1 MIRLIR
7 AEFAK
12 LRTTQVWFWML
23 IAVLAIC
30 VLVVLA
36 SFLGSGNVTHESDVP
51 GIFASSRDASIA
63 VFVLGVLGVTTE
75 FRYQTITPTV
85 LVTPSRWTL
94 ITAKM
99 IAYAIIG
106 AGYALACVALELA
119 MSLPWLAS
127 RGISFDLGDPD
138 LRRALFGLF
147 LVLALYGIIGLG
159 VGALLRNQ
167 IVAVTVG
174 VVFLLILQNILIAI
188 PGVREAWAYMPAGAT
203 VAILFDTSSVPD
215 DIVNILS
222 PLGGVF
228 VLLAW
233 ALIPAII
240 GAAFT
245 MNRDIT

>member
-1 MIRLIR
+1 MIRLVR
-7 AEFAK
+7 AEFIK
-12 LRTTQVWFWML
+12 LRTTQVWFWL
-23 IAVLAIC
+23 LVAVLAIC
-30 VLVVLA
+30 VLVVLG
-36 SFLGSGNVTHESDVP
+36 SFLSAGAVTSKTDVP
-51 GIFASSRDASIA
+51 DVFASTNSASIA

-99 IAYAIIG
+99 IAYALIG
-106 AGYALACVALELA
+106 VAYALACVLVELA
-119 MSLPWLAS
+119 MVLPWLSA

-138 LRRALFGLF
+138 LRRAIFGLF
-147 LVLALYGIIGLG
+147 LVLALYGIVGLG

-174 VVFLLILQNILIAI
+174 VIFLLILENILLAI
-188 PGVREAWAYMPAGAT
+188 PGVRHAWPYLPAGA
-203 VAILFDTSSVPD
+203 VAAILSHAREEQDVVT
-215 DIVNILS
+215 ILT
-222 PLGGVF
+222 PLGGVIVLVLWAF
-228 VLLAW
+228 V
-233 ALIPAII
+233 PAII

>member
-1 MIRLIR
+1 MIRLVR
-7 AEFAK
+7 AEFIK
-12 LRTTQVWFWML
+12 LRTTQVWFWLL

-30 VLVVLA
+30 VLVVLG
-36 SFLGSGNVTHESDVP
+36 SFLSSGAVASKADVP
-51 GIFASSRDASIA
+51 DVFASTNNASIA

-106 AGYALACVALELA
+106 AGYALACIVLELA
-119 MSLPWLAS
+119 LTLPWLGS
-127 RGISFDLGDPD
+127 RNIDFDLGDPD
-138 LRRALFGLF
+138 LRRAIFGLF
-147 LVLALYGIIGLG
+147 LVLALFGIIGLG

-174 VVFLLILQNILIAI
+174 VIFLLILQNILLAI
-188 PGVREAWAYMPAGAT
+188 PGVREAWPYMPAGA
-203 VAILFDTSSVPD
+203 VVSILFNAGDGPD
-215 DIVNILS
+215 VVDVLS
-222 PLGGVF
+222 PLGGVI
-228 VLLAW
+228 VLLLW
-233 ALIPAII
+233 AFIPAVI
-240 GAAFT
+240 GASFT